1 MSGKCQG
8 ILGNCGL
15 CQGILTVACVVS
27 FKIRENAY
35 FAIWNFKIF
44 SGVTPPNPH
53 NKLLTLKTLLM
64 PPRVLA
70 RKRIRCRGGGADQIT
85 CLLLCTTCQGIFRQT
100 AWNVR
105 EMSGNFVLKIWW
117 EPCYSRG
124 QCSPNKG
131 CWIKRYGGDVGCT
144 GIASNRACQADRSSK
159 RSDWSGQTVSAT
171 RW

>member
-1 MSGKCQG
+1 MTGMSGKCQG

-117 EPCYSRG
+117 EPCIISFFM
-124 QCSPNKG
+124 
-131 CWIKRYGGDVGCT
+131 CWALWVFT
-144 GIASNRACQADRSSK
+144 
-159 RSDWSGQTVSAT
+159 WSWHILQV
-171 RW
+171 

>member
-1 MSGKCQG
+1 MTGMSGKCQG

-117 EPCYSRG
+117 EPWYSVLHITAVK
-124 QCSPNKG
+124 SIDFLWKH
-131 CWIKRYGGDVGCT
+131 ILED
-144 GIASNRACQADRSSK
+144 
-159 RSDWSGQTVSAT
+159 
-171 RW
+171 

>member
-105 EMSGNFVLKIWW
+105 EMSRRRRRSLMWLEERQHKLK
-117 EPCYSRG
+117 
-124 QCSPNKG
+124 CSAVT
-131 CWIKRYGGDVGCT
+131 IKLQSDQL
-144 GIASNRACQADRSSK
+144 IIQESSQRK
-159 RSDWSGQTVSAT
+159 YWNN
-171 RW
+171 